1 MPMSAQRM
9 FFRSILPLFVVLCLG
24 ILIIPVYP
32 EIFSWLPKNL
42 FHPR

>member
-9 FFRSILPLFVVLCLG
+9 FLRSILPLFVVLCLG

-32 EIFSWLPKNL
+32 KIFS
-42 FHPR
+42 